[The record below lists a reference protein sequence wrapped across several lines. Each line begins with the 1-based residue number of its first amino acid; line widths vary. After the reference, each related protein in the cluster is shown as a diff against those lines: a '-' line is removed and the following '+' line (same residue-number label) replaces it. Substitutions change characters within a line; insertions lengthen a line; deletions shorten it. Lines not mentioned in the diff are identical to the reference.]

1 MCLFNLLRDHN
12 AYYFHS
18 SVLGIFRGNQKP
30 SKKDKQNGK
39 TDGSDGNKESGT
51 EVARVDEEGYVIREP
66 STYESLNKKE
76 EKFYTDSDSDSD
88 GEENKKP
95 IKVVIKP
102 INGPS
107 SNNRYGSIA
116 ELQQTVR
123 GLTISPSITSAVR
136 SHFLSLSTFILS
148 LLITFF
154 QLTSCLYFQLT
165 FFILSFHPLFNHS
178 V

>member
-1 MCLFNLLRDHN
+1 MIIMHN
-12 AYYFHS
+12 YFIYYYYFHS
-18 SVLGIFRGNQKP
+18 PVLGIFRGNQKP

-39 TDGSDGNKESGT
+39 TDGSDVNKESGT
-51 EVARVDEEGYVIREP
+51 EARVDEEGYVIREP

-136 SHFLSLSTFILS
+136 SHFESQLSFFHYLSLSS
-148 LLITFF
+148 
-154 QLTSCLYFQLT
+154 S
-165 FFILSFHPLFNHS
+165 
-178 V
+178 